1 MMKLDAWLTV
11 LQSATPP
18 RSGRL
23 SALIDRHGALSD
35 VVGLPRSE
43 LIAAGLSKRQAERLK
58 DPDRRRMDQWRHWL
72 GQPGRRLIA
81 RDSSDY
87 PAMLKEIPDPPLA
100 LWAEGARSDLL
111 NSPQLAMVGS
121 RKPTANGRET
131 ARQFARYLSERG
143 LTIVSGLAAGIDG
156 ASHRGGLRGCG
167 GTVAVLG
174 SGPDVLFPRS
184 HGRLAAEII
193 EKGLV
198 VSEYPPGTPP
208 LAAHFP
214 QRNRIIAGMSAG
226 ALVVEAARRSGSLIT
241 ARLAGNYG
249 REVFAIP
256 GSIHNP
262 MAKGCH
268 RLIREGAKLVEEAA
282 DVLVELPP
290 LLGLV
295 MESAAP
301 RGEAASE
308 ARGGAAS
315 EARGGA
321 ASEARRGTAPLTSQP
336 GYAKLLAALG
346 FDPCGISDLARR
358 TGLTAAELSSML
370 LLLEM
375 EGLVEALPGGRYCR
389 LSKRTP

>member
-1 MMKLDAWLTV
+1 MMKLDVWLTV
-11 LQSATPP
+11 LQSATTP
-18 RSGRL
+18 RSQRL

-43 LIAAGLSKRQAERLK
+43 LVAAGLSKRQAERLK

-72 GQPGRRLIA
+72 GQPGRRLIT

-100 LWAEGARSDLL
+100 LWVEGARSDLL

-131 ARQFARYLSERG
+131 AQQFGRYLSERG
-143 LTIVSGLAAGIDG
+143 LTIVSGLATGIDG
-156 ASHRGGLRGCG
+156 ASHRGGLQGCG
-167 GTVAVLG
+167 STVAVLG

-193 EKGLV
+193 DKGLI
-198 VSEYPPGTPP
+198 VSEFPPGTAP

-226 ALVVEAARRSGSLIT
+226 TLVVEAARRSGSLIT
-241 ARLAGNYG
+241 ARLAGNFG

-290 LLGLV
+290 LLELV
-295 MESAAP
+295 LEP
-301 RGEAASE
+301 AASPADTATDAQRE
-308 ARGGAAS
+308 SPDEG
-315 EARGGA
+315 
-321 ASEARRGTAPLTSQP
+321 APLTSQP

>member
-1 MMKLDAWLTV
+1 MTKLDAWLTV

-18 RSGRL
+18 RSQRL
-23 SALIDRHGALSD
+23 PALIDRHASVAE
-35 VVGLPRSE
+35 VVDLPRSE
-43 LIAAGLSKRQAERLK
+43 LVAAGLSKRQAERLRN
-58 DPDRRRMDQWRHWL
+58 PDRQRMDQWRDWL
-72 GQPGRRLIA
+72 DRPGRRLIT

-87 PAMLKEIPDPPLA
+87 PALLKELPDPPLA
-100 LWAEGARSDLL
+100 LWIEGTRSDLP
-111 NSPQLAMVGS
+111 NGPQLAMVGS

-131 ARQFARYLSERG
+131 AQQFARYLSERG

-156 ASHRGGLRGCG
+156 ASHRGGLQGCG
-167 GTVAVLG
+167 STVAVLG

-184 HGRLAAEII
+184 HARLAAEII
-193 EKGLV
+193 ASGLI

-226 ALVVEAARRSGSLIT
+226 TLVVEAARRSGSLIT

-268 RLIREGAKLVEEAA
+268 RLIRDGAKLVEEAA

-290 LLGLV
+290 LLELA
-295 MESAAP
+295 MEPAESTAGAPAEAPEETAAL
-301 RGEAASE
+301 E
-308 ARGGAAS
+308 
-315 EARGGA
+315 
-321 ASEARRGTAPLTSQP
+321 SQP
-336 GYAKLLAALG
+336 GYAELLAALG

-375 EGLVEALPGGRYCR
+375 EGLVEALPGGRYSR

>member
-1 MMKLDAWLTV
+1 MMKFDAWLTV

-18 RSGRL
+18 RSQRL
-23 SALIDRHGALSD
+23 SALIDQHASVAE
-35 VVGLPRSE
+35 VVELPRSE
-43 LIAAGLSKRQAERLK
+43 LVAAGVSKRQAERLG
-58 DPDRRRMDQWRHWL
+58 DPDRQRMDQWRHWL
-72 GQPGRRLIA
+72 DRPGRGLIT
-81 RDSSDY
+81 RDAPDY
-87 PAMLKEIPDPPLA
+87 PAMLKELPDPPLA
-100 LWAEGARSDLL
+100 LWIEGTRRDLL
-111 NSPQLAMVGS
+111 NGPQLAMVGS

-131 ARQFARYLSERG
+131 AQQFARYLSERG
-143 LTIVSGLAAGIDG
+143 LTIVSGLATGIDG
-156 ASHRGGLRGCG
+156 ASHRGGLQGCG
-167 GTVAVLG
+167 GTLAVLG

-184 HGRLAAEII
+184 HARLAADII
-193 EKGLV
+193 ARGLI

-226 ALVVEAARRSGSLIT
+226 TLVVEAARRSGSLIT

-268 RLIREGAKLVEEAA
+268 RLIRDGAKLVEEAA

-290 LLGLV
+290 LLELA
-295 MESAAP
+295 MEPAAP
-301 RGEAASE
+301 PAGDPAEAPE
-308 ARGGAAS
+308 
-315 EARGGA
+315 E
-321 ASEARRGTAPLTSQP
+321 TAPLERQP
-336 GYAKLLAALG
+336 GYAELLAALG

-375 EGLVEALPGGRYCR
+375 EGLVEALPGGRYSR
-389 LSKRTP
+389 LLKRTP